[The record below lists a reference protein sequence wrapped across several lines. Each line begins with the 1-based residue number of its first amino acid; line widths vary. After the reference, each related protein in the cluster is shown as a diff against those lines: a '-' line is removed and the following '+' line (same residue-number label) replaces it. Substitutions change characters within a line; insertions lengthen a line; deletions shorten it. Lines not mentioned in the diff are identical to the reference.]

1 MQEPKRALENTA
13 PICQICRAVIHQPI
27 LSTNLNEGREEMRAG
42 GKKGGMKKRRK
53 EIVYRKETIYSAVL
67 HVLFQKNRVIKNES
81 YRD

>member
-1 MQEPKRALENTA
+1 MSAGEQALV
-13 PICQICRAVIHQPI
+13 CQICRAVIHQPI

-42 GKKGGMKKRRK
+42 GKKGGMKKK

-67 HVLFQKNRVIKNES
+67 HVLFPKNRVIKNES